1 MKKIFVITLAISLAA
16 IVLPSLASAQVA
28 PPESCKMK
36 ALSRIDSDNNNIDD
50 CPAVG
55 SSATYT
61 KCYLDGSTTSCP
73 AGVRGSICCV
83 FSTLNYI
90 INWIFFALIIV
101 SVILGVWGG
110 VVIATAAG
118 DPAKLEKGRNWI
130 IFAIIGV
137 AVAILA
143 RAIPT
148 FAKLIM
154 GV

>member
-1 MKKIFVITLAISLAA
+1 MRKLIAGILILSLVG
-16 IVLPSLASAQVA
+16 IVLPSFTLAQVA
-28 PPESCKMK
+28 PPESCRIK
-36 ALSRIDSDNNNIDD
+36 ADPRIDNK

-55 SSATYT
+55 LIAEYD
-61 KCYLDGSTTSCP
+61 KCYEAGVEVACP
-73 AGVRGSICCV
+73 AGVKGSICCV
-83 FSTLNYI
+83 FSSLNYV
-90 INWIFFALIIV
+90 INWIFFTLLIIA
-101 SVILGVWGG
+101 VILGVWGG

-118 DPAKLEKGRNWI
+118 DPAKLEKGRNFI
-130 IFAIIGV
+130 IFAIIGF